1 MFDRLRII
9 LVNTTHPGNIGAV
22 ARAIK
27 NMGFRQLY
35 LVSPLQFPS
44 EEASA
49 RASGA
54 EDILAN
60 AVITQDLEEALQDC
74 DLVIGLSARERKI
87 AWPTSDART
96 AAKQIV
102 AEGLQ
107 HSKSQIALVFGQEQS
122 GLLNEELAKCH
133 YQVSISAN
141 PDYASLNLAQAVQ
154 ILTYECRMAI
164 LNQRDYDNLSVAAN
178 TANTAETTEELA
190 SAQEMERYYERLEKT
205 LIRFR
210 FLDPQ
215 KPRHLMARLR
225 RLYAKARVDKSELN
239 ILQGILTAILK
250 NTENTEQALEQRE
263 QNERSAERQCVE
275 RQYD

>member
-27 NMGFRQLY
+27 NMGFKQLY
-35 LVSPLQFPS
+35 LVSPRQFPS
-44 EEASA
+44 EEATA

-54 EDILAN
+54 EDILTN
-60 AVITQDLEEALQDC
+60 AVITQDLEEALKDC

-87 AWPTSDART
+87 SWPTYSAR
-96 AAKQIV
+96 AAAEHIV
-102 AEGLQ
+102 AESAQ
-107 HSKSQIALVFGQEQS
+107 HSESQVALVFGQEQS

-133 YQVSISAN
+133 FQVTISAN
-141 PDYASLNLAQAVQ
+141 SDYASLNLAQAVQ
-154 ILTYECRMAI
+154 VLTYECRMAI
-164 LNQRDYDNLSVAAN
+164 LTQRDLESRSVVTEN
-178 TANTAETTEELA
+178 AEALA
-190 SAQEMERYYERLEKT
+190 SAQEMECYYERLEKT
-205 LIRFR
+205 LIQFK

-225 RLYAKARVDKSELN
+225 RLYAKARVDRSELN
-239 ILQGILTAILK
+239 ILQGILTAIEK
-250 NTENTEQALEQRE
+250 KTENTDQKEQ
-263 QNERSAERQCVE
+263 SVE